1 MSIHFVAE
9 YTVQSYKIPLQAP
22 LMQTCPPVQATEF
35 ASVPQTQTP
44 FLQTS
49 PVFEPALHTGEQV
62 EGATKID
69 KYHY

>member
-1 MSIHFVAE
+1 
-9 YTVQSYKIPLQAP
+9 
-22 LMQTCPPVQATEF
+22 MQTCPPVQATEF

-49 PVFEPALHTGEQV
+49 PVSEPVLQAGEQV